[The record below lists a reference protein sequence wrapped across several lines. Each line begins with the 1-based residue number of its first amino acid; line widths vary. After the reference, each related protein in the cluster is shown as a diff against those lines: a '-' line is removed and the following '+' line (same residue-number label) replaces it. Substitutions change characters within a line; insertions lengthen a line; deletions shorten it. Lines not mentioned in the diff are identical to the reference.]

1 MNSLDPR
8 EISKLFSFHH
18 YRLVDTTHYT
28 QTFTY
33 ATLYNN
39 FIISCYSNIDSL
51 VVAVLVLEVAVSVL
65 EHYTQTFTSSTL
77 YNNFIISCYS
87 NIDRL
92 VVAVRVL
99 EIAVLVLEVAV

>member
-77 YNNFIISCYS
+77 YNNFIISYCYS
-87 NIDRL
+87 YIDSL

-99 EIAVLVLEVAV
+99 EVAVIYSLVA